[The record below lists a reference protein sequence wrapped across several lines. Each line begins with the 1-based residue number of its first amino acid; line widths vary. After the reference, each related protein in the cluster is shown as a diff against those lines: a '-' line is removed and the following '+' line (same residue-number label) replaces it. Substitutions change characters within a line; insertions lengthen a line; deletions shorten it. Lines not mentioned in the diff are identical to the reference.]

1 MIAAIYARKS
11 NEQLGADEQ
20 RSVAR
25 QIAHARKYAAR
36 KGWTVDDRYGYVDDG
51 ISGAEFARRPA
62 RWGAG
67 AAPADC
73 AGGAVAGGA
82 RQDRDGAVV
91 DEPVPGARLDLTVSA
106 ARPRALRVV
115 QWRRYYACTSHYLRG
130 PSVCAN
136 KVQVPMEAVDRAVLG
151 SIRELLTPDIAH
163 HVLTRVHELV
173 DAQVASDPRAPIA
186 AELADICARLV
197 NLAKAIAACGSLPEF
212 IEDAQALEARRQRL
226 IELLVSRESARAS
239 EHTASRLAV
248 LESHAYQ
255 MLD

>member
-11 NEQLGADEQ
+11 NEQLGADERDPLPA
-20 RSVAR
+20 RSRTPASTPLAR
-25 QIAHARKYAAR
+25 GR
-36 KGWTVDDRYGYVDDG
+36 
-51 ISGAEFARRPA
+51 RRPVRLRRRRDLRSRVRA
-62 RWGAG
+62 PPGTWGCPRRTCG
-67 AAPADC
+67 LC
-73 AGGAVAGGA
+73 RRSGG
-82 RQDRDGAVV
+82 R
-91 DEPVPGARLDLTVSA
+91 EL
-106 ARPRALRVV
+106 
-115 QWRRYYACTSHYLRG
+115 RYYACTSHYLRG